1 MEEVWSV
8 FWIYTSTFAVAILG
22 CYMADLK
29 TGTNVAALIKQKKQ
43 ELLLCASRFNSKVK
57 SLERSYKQELDS
69 HYHQPTIFSRLTN
82 SSKEDIRRSYEA
94 QYMRD
99 RADFALQVKEVLSGW
114 DAQNVV
120 NRSISKT
127 WKLVIVVGLIA
138 QMAACSY
145 SIINTEIAQEANKP
159 VDEAWTA
166 QSIPMPHMTDGS
178 RYVSN
183 PDGIISP
190 QTEALMNKQLK
201 KLDDELGIESAVII
215 VKHLK
220 DQDIFR
226 FAQDI
231 FDIYKVGKRTEDWFL
246 F

>member
-1 MEEVWSV
+1 MHDIGKIIVSDN
-8 FWIYTSTFAVAILG
+8 IL
-22 CYMADLK
+22 
-29 TGTNVAALIKQKKQ
+29 KK
-43 ELLLCASRFNSKVK
+43 
-57 SLERSYKQELDS
+57 
-69 HYHQPTIFSRLTN
+69 PGRLTVDEFDLM
-82 SSKEDIRRSYEA
+82 KKHAEVGGTV
-94 QYMRD
+94 
-99 RADFALQVKEVLSGW
+99 VKEVLSGW

-190 QTEALMNKQLK
+190 QTEALINKQLP
-201 KLDDELGIESAVII
+201 L
-215 VKHLK
+215 
-220 DQDIFR
+220 
-226 FAQDI
+226 FAEPAD
-231 FDIYKVGKRTEDWFL
+231 L
-246 F
+246 L